1 MLQQLANL
9 GSFIGGV
16 GVLLTVVYLAIQIR
30 QNTKSNRGASYQA
43 AVAAISEWSRQVGLD
58 RSAARIVS
66 AGTQDPGALGEEEAA
81 QFRYLIVSL
90 MRNFENIHYQYCSGA
105 ISPDAWEGWSHRILA
120 FSNQPGVI
128 HLVAGTRN
136 RLLIEIQGA
145 YFEQQVE
152 IGGES
157 RGPIRCLTSQ
167 SSGRRRAAHS
177 GAAHRRVRS
186 H

>member
-30 QNTKSNRGASYQA
+30 QNTESNRAASYQA

-128 HLVAGTRN
+128 QWWQEHETAYSSKFRE
-136 RLLIEIQGA
+136 LISSSKLRS
-145 YFEQQVE
+145 VE
-152 IGGES
+152 KAE
-157 RGPIRCLTSQ
+157 
-167 SSGRRRAAHS
+167 A
-177 GAAHRRVRS
+177 RS
-186 H
+186 DA